1 MNTAIVGVLC
11 SVATLIAK
19 VIIDLCAERYK
30 KAQEIKEAREDLE
43 ADLRTQAFLWRE
55 HAYAVR
61 VAAVKAGVKVEDL
74 PSVPKED

>member
-1 MNTAIVGVLC
+1 MNTAIVGLVC
-11 SVATLIAK
+11 SAGTFLLKITV
-19 VIIDLCAERYK
+19 DLCIERYK
-30 KAQEIKEAREDLE
+30 KAQEIKEARDNLE
-43 ADLRTQAFLWRE
+43 ADLRRQVLVWRE

>member
-1 MNTAIVGVLC
+1 MSTTIVGTMCTVGTFIITTIISLC
-11 SVATLIAK
+11 V
-19 VIIDLCAERYK
+19 DRYK

-43 ADLRTQAFLWRE
+43 TRLRTQALLWRE

-61 VAAVKAGVKVEDL
+61 IVAIQAGVRVEDL

>member
-11 SVATLIAK
+11 SAATFLAK
-19 VIIDLCAERYK
+19 VVIDLCVERYK
-30 KAQEIKEAREDLE
+30 KAQETKEARDNLE
-43 ADLRTQAFLWRE
+43 SHLRRQVLVWRE

-61 VAAVKAGVKVEDL
+61 VAAVKAGVRVEDL

>member
-1 MNTAIVGVLC
+1 MNTTIVGVLC
-11 SVATLIAK
+11 TAGTLIIK
-19 VIIDLCAERYK
+19 TIIDLCVKRYE

-43 ADLRTQAFLWRE
+43 ADLRAQAFLWKE

-61 VAAVKAGVKVEDL
+61 VAAIQAGVKIEEL

>member
-11 SVATLIAK
+11 SVGTFALTTLISLG
-19 VIIDLCAERYK
+19 VERYK
-30 KAQEIKEAREDLE
+30 KAQEIKEARDNLE
-43 ADLRTQAFLWRE
+43 AELRTLVYLWRE

>member
-1 MNTAIVGVLC
+1 MNTAIVGALC
-11 SVATLIAK
+11 TGGTLLIK
-19 VIIDLCAERYK
+19 TIIDICVKRYE
-30 KAQEIKEAREDLE
+30 KAQQLKEARDDLE
-43 ADLRTQAFLWRE
+43 AELRTQVFLWRE

>member
-1 MNTAIVGVLC
+1 MNTAIVGVVC
-11 SVATLIAK
+11 SVATFTLN
-19 VIIDLCAERYK
+19 IIISTCVERYK
-30 KAQEIKEAREDLE
+30 RAQEIKEAREDLE
-43 ADLRTQAFLWRE
+43 ADLRTQAFLWKE

>member
-1 MNTAIVGVLC
+1 MNTALVGFVC
-11 SVATLIAK
+11 SALTLIIKAI
-19 VIIDLCAERYK
+19 VDLCADRYK

-43 ADLRTQAFLWRE
+43 ADLRTQAFLWKE

-61 VAAVKAGVKVEDL
+61 VAAIQAGAKVEDL

>member
-11 SVATLIAK
+11 SGATFIGK
-19 VIIDLCAERYK
+19 IIIDLCVERYK

-43 ADLRTQAFLWRE
+43 AELRMQAFLWKE

-61 VAAVKAGVKVEDL
+61 VAAIQAGVKIEEL

>member
-11 SVATLIAK
+11 SVGTLVLKA
-19 VIIDLCAERYK
+19 IIGLCVERYK
-30 KAQEIKEAREDLE
+30 KAQEIKEARDNVE
-43 ADLRTQAFLWRE
+43 ADLRRQVLVWRE

-61 VAAVKAGVKVEDL
+61 VVAVKNGVRVEDL

>member
-11 SVATLIAK
+11 SGGTFLLKI
-19 VIIDLCAERYK
+19 IIDLCVERYK

-43 ADLRTQAFLWRE
+43 AHLRTQAFLWKE

-61 VAAVKAGVKVEDL
+61 VAAIQAGARVEDL

>member
-11 SVATLIAK
+11 SGATLLVKA
-19 VIIDLCAERYK
+19 VIDLCIKRYE

-43 ADLRTQAFLWRE
+43 ANLRRQVFLWRE

-61 VAAVKAGVKVEDL
+61 VAAVKNGVRVEDL

>member
-11 SVATLIAK
+11 SGATLIAK
-19 VIIDLCAERYK
+19 AVIDVLVERYR
-30 KAQEIKEAREDLE
+30 KAQEIKEARDDLE
-43 ADLRTQAFLWRE
+43 AELRTQVFLWRE

-61 VAAVKAGVKVEDL
+61 VAAVKAGVRVEDL

>member
-11 SVATLIAK
+11 SAGTFLIK
-19 VIIDLCAERYK
+19 TIVDLCVERYK
-30 KAQEIKEAREDLE
+30 KAQETKAAREDLE
-43 ADLRTQAFLWRE
+43 AGRRTQAFLWRE

>member
-1 MNTAIVGVLC
+1 MDTAIVGVLC
-11 SVATLIAK
+11 SVGTFALTTLISLG
-19 VIIDLCAERYK
+19 VERYK
-30 KAQEIKEAREDLE
+30 KAQEIKEARDNLE
-43 ADLRTQAFLWRE
+43 ADLRRQVFLWRE

>member
-11 SVATLIAK
+11 SVGTFLLNTI
-19 VIIDLCAERYK
+19 VSLCVKRYE

-43 ADLRTQAFLWRE
+43 AELRTQAFLWKE